1 MTVMSPQLKTK
12 PKLGIRLK
20 FDRLMKLVLRFALE
34 KFQKVILEFFK
45 DHSQIFFLNMMI
57 VIGLHLVY
65 DRWISV
71 KTRVTSYEF
80 GYYIL
85 TYLHRVC
92 TYKSIENCASKCSLL
107 VVKNAEV

>member
-57 VIGLHLVY
+57 VIGTKCK
-65 DRWISV
+65 SA
-71 KTRVTSYEF
+71 
-80 GYYIL
+80 IL
-85 TYLHRVC
+85 RKFHKHERLPSAFEVICTLLNSAVC
-92 TYKSIENCASKCSLL
+92 CIAKLKFI
-107 VVKNAEV
+107 V